1 MIMAWQHSAPVQHER
16 HIACQRGIAQQLH
29 LFDSAVT
36 SVGAISRGCYTGQ
49 EHTGIASDHLCKQLQ
64 SVQACDKV
72 KAVVLRVDCPGG

>member
-1 MIMAWQHSAPVQHER
+1 MAWQHSAPVQHER

-36 SVGAISRGCYTGQ
+36 SVGAISRGRRDHRQ
-49 EHTGIASDHLCKQLQ
+49 RGIACKDLCEQLQ